1 MMEVEMTVRTLLLG
15 TAAGLVAISGAQA
28 ADMPVKAAPV
38 NYVKICSLYGD
49 GFYYIPGTDTCLK
62 LGGYL
67 RVQAEYNAGAGGII
81 TGSGTQMA
89 GQGRFTRD
97 LTNDINYRVRAV
109 TSWDVRQQTE
119 YGTLRT
125 YIRFGVSN
133 ETPAGTGGGSTPSA
147 FWDRAFMQFAGF
159 TVGRSQS
166 FFDLFT
172 YGGAYSYHN
181 VRVSGD
187 TGASGQNLW
196 AYTAQFGNGFS
207 GTLSLE
213 DPATRK
219 GAGTVDLQGVAFFGL
234 NGGTI
239 NDNGL
244 TINPTFGFRVPDVV
258 ANLRVDQAWGFAGIS
273 AALHD
278 ASGAYYNTAPA
289 LNGCGI
295 TGNCVNNG
303 HPEDR
308 YGWALAGGAKF
319 NLAGG
324 DMIGFNVCY
333 SEGAA
338 GMCTNQQTFQLY
350 NNSDRVGL
358 AWIADGVFANG
369 TQIELTKVWSAL
381 AAYEHIWNP
390 KWRTAIGGGYVNVD
404 YGNAA
409 TNLILARTPGAAANC
424 GVPAAAGGGISAAA
438 AFALNAGNSC
448 SPDYSFWEAYTR
460 TQWNPV
466 PQLDI
471 GLQVMYQHNNTAF
484 KGPATLA
491 ANGSRPAVINGV
503 IDDQNVWSAMFR
515 WQRNFYP

>member
-1 MMEVEMTVRTLLLG
+1 VPIGSQTG
-15 TAAGLVAISGAQA
+15 TEAA
-28 ADMPVKAAPV
+28 
-38 NYVKICSLYGD
+38 
-49 GFYYIPGTDTCLK
+49 
-62 LGGYL
+62 
-67 RVQAEYNAGAGGII
+67 
-81 TGSGTQMA
+81 
-89 GQGRFTRD
+89 QGRFTRD
-97 LTNDINYRVRAV
+97 ATNDINYRVRAV

-133 ETPAGTGGGSTPSA
+133 ETPGGTGGGSTPSA

-219 GAGTVDLQGVAFFGL
+219 GNGTIDVTNAAFFGA
-234 NGGTI
+234 NGTVV

-278 ASGAYYNTAPA
+278 ASAAYYATPNV
-289 LNGCGI
+289 
-295 TGNCVNNG
+295 VNNG

-308 YGWALAGGAKF
+308 YG
-319 NLAGG
+319 
-324 DMIGFNVCY
+324 
-333 SEGAA
+333 AA
-338 GMCTNQQTFQLY
+338 GMCTNQGSFQLY
-350 NNSDRVGL
+350 QNSDRVGF
-358 AWIADGVFANG
+358 AWIADGVFNTG

-390 KWRTAIGGGYVNVD
+390 KWRTAVGGGYVNVD
-404 YGNAA
+404 YNGTA
-409 TNLILARTPGAAANC
+409 TNLINARLPGTGPANC
-424 GVPAAAGGGISAAA
+424 GVVAAGATLAT
-438 AFALNAGNSC
+438 FTPALGNSC
-448 SPDYSFWEAYTR
+448 NPDYSFWEAYTR

-471 GLQVMYQHNNTAF
+471 GLQVMYTHNNTAY
-484 KGPATLA
+484 KGPAALA
-491 ANGSRPAVINGV
+491 ANGSRPAVVNGI

>member
-1 MMEVEMTVRTLLLG
+1 MWTAVSRCGQPRTSYYRASFGSQTG
-15 TAAGLVAISGAQA
+15 TEAA
-28 ADMPVKAAPV
+28 
-38 NYVKICSLYGD
+38 
-49 GFYYIPGTDTCLK
+49 
-62 LGGYL
+62 
-67 RVQAEYNAGAGGII
+67 
-81 TGSGTQMA
+81 
-89 GQGRFTRD
+89 QGRFTRD
-97 LTNDINYRVRAV
+97 ATNDVNYRVRAV

-133 ETPAGTGGGSTPSA
+133 ETPGGTGGGSTPSA

-219 GAGTVDLQGVAFFGL
+219 VNGTIDVTNAAFFGA
-234 NGGTI
+234 NGTVV

-278 ASGAYYNTAPA
+278 ASAAYYATPN
-289 LNGCGI
+289 L
-295 TGNCVNNG
+295 VNNG

-319 NLAGG
+319 NLPGG

-338 GMCTNQQTFQLY
+338 GMCTNQGSFQLY
-350 NNSDRVGL
+350 QNSDRVGF
-358 AWIADGVFANG
+358 AWIADGVFNTG

-390 KWRTAIGGGYVNVD
+390 KWRTAVGGGYVNVD
-404 YGNAA
+404 YNGTA
-409 TNLILARTPGAAANC
+409 TNLINARLPGTGPANC
-424 GVPAAAGGGISAAA
+424 GVVAAGATLAT
-438 AFALNAGNSC
+438 FTPALGNSC
-448 SPDYSFWEAYTR
+448 NPDYSFWEAYTR

-471 GLQVMYQHNNTAF
+471 GLQVMYTHNNTAY
-484 KGPATLA
+484 KGPAALA
-491 ANGSRPAVINGV
+491 ANGSRPAVVNGI